1 MGESGQQHQKEPIH
15 ASIMPM
21 TRGEQAWQDLGSRH
35 NIQGSE
41 QCCRAY
47 YSSTAR
53 AAQNDGQGFLGPQR
67 ELLRTEKAGGVAH
80 LWGKVLRLVGN
91 LDPLPEMLSRQAGA
105 SSYVLQRRPQGLVTE

>member
-1 MGESGQQHQKEPIH
+1 MGESSQKHQKKPIH
-15 ASIMPM
+15 APIMPM
-21 TRGEQAWQDLGSRH
+21 TRGEQAWRDLGSRH

-47 YSSTAR
+47 YRSTAR

-80 LWGKVLRLVGN
+80 LWGRY
-91 LDPLPEMLSRQAGA
+91 
-105 SSYVLQRRPQGLVTE
+105 YV